1 MIKLRHLWLTG
12 LLLLSACSAP
22 PRFALWQLPPSTF
35 FVEQSDHFRVKATAS
50 NCPEHAQEGV
60 IFYPGGF
67 VHPAAYIPLAARLVS
82 ACRTVLVVKM
92 PLDLAVLKADADQS
106 LKKQYP
112 HFTTWWIGGHSLGGA
127 MAAKAAKSGGYQ
139 GLFLLAA
146 YPAAAD
152 DLSAQSLPV
161 LSLSARNDGLATP
174 AEIEQ
179 NKSLLP
185 PDTRYHVIE
194 GGNHAQFGDYGPQD
208 KDGQAT
214 LSATAQQTEAAQ
226 ILLEFLEQALQP
238 R

>member
-1 MIKLRHLWLTG
+1 MIKLKHLWCTSLI
-12 LLLLSACSAP
+12 LLSACSAA
-22 PRFALWQLPPSTF
+22 PRFALWELPANTS
-35 FVEQSDHFRVKATAS
+35 FVEQSDHFRVKAAAS
-50 NCPEHAQEGV
+50 NCEESVQEGV
-60 IFYPGGF
+60 IFYPGGL
-67 VHPAAYIPLAARLVS
+67 VHPAAYIPLAARL
-82 ACRTVLVVKM
+82 ATPCRTVLVAKM
-92 PLDLAVLKADADQS
+92 PLDLAVLRADADQS

-112 HFTTWWIGGHSLGGA
+112 RLTTWWIGGHSLGGA

-161 LSLSARNDGLATP
+161 LSISARNDGLATP

-214 LSATAQQTEAAQ
+214 LSATAQQAETAQ
-226 ILLEFLEQALQP
+226 ILLEFLEQALKS

>member
-1 MIKLRHLWLTG
+1 MIKLRYLWLTG

-82 ACRTVLVVKM
+82 ACRIVLVAKM

-112 HFTTWWIGGHSLGGA
+112 HFTTWWIGGHSLGGT
-127 MAAKAAKSGGYQ
+127 MAAKAAKSGDYT

-152 DLSAQSLPV
+152 DLSTQSLPV
-161 LSLSARNDGLATP
+161 LSISASNDGLATP
-174 AEIEQ
+174 AKIEQ
-179 NKSLLP
+179 NKAYLP

-194 GGNHAQFGDYGPQD
+194 GGNHAQFGEYGKQD
-208 KDGQAT
+208 KDGQAS
-214 LSATAQQTEAAQ
+214 LSAAMQQAETAKV
-226 ILLEFLEQALQP
+226 LVDFLVASLNSP
-238 R
+238 